1 MQNVLILT
9 RDAPERP
16 PLQVTHALMAA
27 SLHVCPLPFDA
38 DEGEWIGAF
47 NGVPP
52 HLIVADLSDSSDLFL
67 LRSARSR
74 LLAIWGEGVPI
85 PPLLALLTRR
95 HLASPELRAF
105 VDDFLLPPYE
115 PEEVKARVA
124 LLFFRKRSVEAGD
137 MLHFG
142 GIRLSLGAGKVSTA
156 EGKPL
161 ALTPREFQLLRF
173 LLTHRGRRYPRE
185 QILAMVWGV
194 DYEGGERTVDIH
206 IRRLRAKLP
215 PETAALLETRR
226 GLGYGFRVE

>member
-9 RDAPERP
+9 RDAPDRP

-27 SLHVCPLPFDA
+27 SLHVCPLAFDA
-38 DEGEWIGAF
+38 DEDEWIGAF

-52 HLIVADLSDSSDLFL
+52 HLIVADLSDSSELFL

-95 HLASPELRAF
+95 HLTSPELRAF

-215 PETAALLETRR
+215 PETAELLETRR
-226 GLGYGFRVE
+226 GLGYGFRVD